1 MRPRQDDLRE
11 AALME
16 TYELARGFERS
27 KRRMLMLAAGKQPPI
42 VERMLYFEDAM
53 FKDVFDQ

>member
-1 MRPRQDDLRE
+1 
-11 AALME
+11 ME